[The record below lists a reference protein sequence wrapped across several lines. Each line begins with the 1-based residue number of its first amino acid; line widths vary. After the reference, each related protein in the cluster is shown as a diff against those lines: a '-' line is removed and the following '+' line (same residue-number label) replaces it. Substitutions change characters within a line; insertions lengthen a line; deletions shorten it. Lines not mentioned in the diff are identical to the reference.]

1 MYWRTLL
8 SFGLCLFVFG
18 SMLAPADAQRA
29 GAFKG
34 SLDDPAIRYSTTPLN
49 NVVIDVNHKLQD
61 GSIQFAFD
69 RRSGFLWSA
78 LEALHIPVDSQ
89 LLVFSRASLQRRRIN
104 EQNPR
109 ALFFNDR
116 VALGWVRGGDVL
128 EVAAHDESAGVV
140 FYTLDQRANTTTG
153 PPQFK
158 RAFECLGC
166 HVTGD
171 TLGVPGLLMFS
182 TTRPD
187 PSQVSGV
194 PRHIDHGDPLEQ
206 RFGGWFVTGSTHSAH
221 MGNDVA
227 ALDGRTDRELLSV
240 EGLFDTDGYRARS
253 SDIVA
258 HLVLTHQAG
267 MTNLLTRA
275 GWEARAVDPSLHG
288 PLTPTPGQEARIAAV
303 MSGVAREVVDYL
315 LFIDEAKLT
324 DPVRGGAGFAERF
337 SASGPRDRKG
347 RSLYEL
353 ELNRRLMK
361 YPCSYLIYS
370 PAFDALPPLVK
381 DPIYRR
387 MWDVLSGQEKDPRY
401 RLALSLAVRQ
411 SIIEILLDTKK
422 DLPRYFRD
430 LTRKSAIPRPTV
442 STAGTSGR

>member
-8 SFGLCLFVFG
+8 ALGLWVFVLG
-18 SMLAPADAQRA
+18 SMWAPVDAQRA
-29 GAFKG
+29 GAFMG
-34 SLDDPAIRYSTTPLN
+34 SSDDPAIRYSTTPLN
-49 NVVIDVNHKLQD
+49 NAVVEVNKKLRD
-61 GSIQFAFD
+61 GAVQLTFD
-69 RRSGFLWSA
+69 GRSGFLRSA
-78 LEALHIPVDSQ
+78 LEALQIPVDSQ
-89 LLVFSRASLQRRRIN
+89 LLVFSRTSLQGRRIN

-140 FYTLDQRANTTTG
+140 FYKLEQRADATTG
-153 PPQFK
+153 PPQFT

-166 HVTGD
+166 HVTGN

-182 TTRPD
+182 TTRPE
-187 PSQVSGV
+187 PSQYSGL
-194 PRHIDHGDPLEQ
+194 PRHIDQGDPLKQ
-206 RFGGWFVTGSTHSAH
+206 RFGGWFVTGSTGSVQH
-221 MGNDVA
+221 MGNDVP
-227 ALDGRTDRELLSV
+227 ALDGRPNREIVSV
-240 EGLFDTDGYRARS
+240 EGLFDADGYRALS
-253 SDIVA
+253 SDIAA

-275 GWEARAVDPSLHG
+275 GWEARAADPSLHP
-288 PLTPTPGQEARIAAV
+288 PLTPTPEQEASIAAI

-324 DPVRGGAGFAERF
+324 DRVRGGSGFAERF
-337 SASGPRDRKG
+337 STSGPSDRKG

-353 ELNRRLMK
+353 DLNRRLMK

-370 PAFDALPPLVK
+370 PAFDALPSLAK

-387 MWDVLSGQEKDPRY
+387 MWEVLSGQEQDARY
-401 RLALSLAVRQ
+401 RSALSLADRQ
-411 SIIEILLDTKK
+411 SIVEILRDTKK
-422 DLPRYFRD
+422 DLPRYFQNV
-430 LTRKSAIPRPTV
+430 TR
-442 STAGTSGR
+442 